1 MDQLELEKL
10 ELDLLLE
17 AVNRRYGYDFRHYA
31 STSLKRRIQRFLSQS
46 GEATVA
52 GLIPRL
58 LHDRSFFQSFLFS
71 ISVTVTEMF
80 RDPHVYQALRE
91 QALPHL
97 KTYPFLKIWVAG
109 CATGEEVYSLAI
121 LLEEEGLLKRCQLY
135 ATDINEEALAKARQ
149 GIFDAD
155 KIKDYTVNYQLSGG
169 RASFA
174 DYYHSRYG
182 SAIMRETLRK
192 NIVFSGHNLVTDAA
206 FGEMHLVVCRN
217 VLIYFDN
224 QLQNRVLGLFR
235 DALVPG
241 GFLLLGTKESLTGFP
256 FQHEFFR
263 LCPGENLFQRQ
274 RAIRGDFQE

>member
-10 ELDLLLE
+10 EIDLLLD

-31 STSLKRRIQRFLSQS
+31 STSLKRRIQRFLGQCD
-46 GEATVA
+46 EPTVA
-52 GLIPRL
+52 DLIPRL
-58 LHDRSFFQSFLFS
+58 LHDKQFFQSFLFA

-80 RDPHVYQALRE
+80 RDPHVYKTLRE
-91 QALPHL
+91 QAIPQL

-135 ATDINEEALAKARQ
+135 ATDINEEALSKARQ
-149 GIFDAD
+149 GIYDTARL
-155 KIKDYTVNYQLSGG
+155 KEYTVNYQSAGG
-169 RASFA
+169 HASFA

-182 SAIMRETLRK
+182 SAIMRESLRK

-224 QLQNRVLGLFR
+224 YLQNRVLGLFR
-235 DALVPG
+235 ESLAPG
-241 GFLLLGTKESLTGFP
+241 GFLLLGTKESLLGFP
-256 FQHEFFR
+256 GKEEFVR
-263 LCPGENLFQRQ
+263 VGPGENLFQR
-274 RAIRGDFQE
+274 RRFPEDA